1 MPVTAALAWA
11 PSATLLLAGRVLQGL
26 AAAFAYLAERGTPR
40 QPTWGVALYT
50 HESTS
55 PAALILALATA
66 SFSSTAQELLPMNPS
81 ITALVLDNH
90 HTVSR
95 RAVQVNGTPATLAR
109 FERRDGRHTGL
120 EGEHFSTV
128 VAANGT
134 FLGFTHISLDLAGKP
149 LSLRERT
156 EAITRAFLQA
166 HTPDLLAR
174 MQIR

>member
-26 AAAFAYLAERGTPR
+26 AAAFAPAAIAYLAERGTPR

-81 ITALVLDNH
+81 ITQPPHSLLP
-90 HTVSR
+90 R
-95 RAVQVNGTPATLAR
+95 RTSKRHAR
-109 FERRDGRHTGL
+109 HPR
-120 EGEHFSTV
+120 
-128 VAANGT
+128 
-134 FLGFTHISLDLAGKP
+134 P
-149 LSLRERT
+149 L
-156 EAITRAFLQA
+156 
-166 HTPDLLAR
+166 
-174 MQIR
+174 